1 MDRTIGL
8 KIQYLLHLKELQC
21 YCHCHKQC
29 ICRKNSPSLLHYFL
43 STNNPLESAVKTRRK
58 YSSRMRTA
66 HFIVIPGYPDGIPL
80 PPRYPTPG
88 YPTTQIP
95 YPLDT
100 LLPVTRDRKEPGIRD
115 TLPPPSL
122 SSEQTHACENI
133 TSQQLRWWA
142 VKTEELMI
150 SVWWISPL
158 KVRRDN
164 STLYKQI
171 QPHVSQKFKSCFEK
185 M

>member
-1 MDRTIGL
+1 MDRTFGL

-29 ICRKNSPSLLHYFL
+29 ICHKSSPSLLHYFL
-43 STNNPLESAVKTRRK
+43 STNNPLDSVVKTRRK

-66 HFIVIPGYPDGIPL
+66 HFSDSRVSRWYTLPL
-80 PPRYPTPG
+80 RYPTPG

-115 TLPPPSL
+115 TLPPPSP

-150 SVWWISPL
+150 SV
-158 KVRRDN
+158 
-164 STLYKQI
+164 YGF
-171 QPHVSQKFKSCFEK
+171 HH
-185 M
+185 